1 MNSTKQKLKVN
12 TCDSKINNGKIK
24 CFWVFIPPLKYTWM
38 HSSTML
44 TMCLWE
50 AKHREATLTQGI
62 SSILRGEDCNHWT
75 IVVMTRDTELF
86 SGLQLLRS
94 AKISFDKSR
103 LSSSW
108 IRVSV
113 TETFNKHP
121 HIFKVYSWNKWNF
134 HVKFTKLT
142 NLILILFDWI
152 TCELYQ

>member
-1 MNSTKQKLKVN
+1 MEKLLQLHNCQWIQPSQKLKIN
-12 TCDSKINNGKIK
+12 TCDSKINNEKIK
-24 CFWVFIPPLKYTWM
+24 CFGAFIPPLKYTWM

-62 SSILRGEDCNHWT
+62 SSILRGEDCSHWT

-103 LSSSW
+103 LSSSC

-113 TETFNKHP
+113 TETLNKHP
-121 HIFKVYSWNKWNF
+121 HIFKVYSWKKM
-134 HVKFTKLT
+134 KFSCK
-142 NLILILFDWI
+142 IPEIK
-152 TCELYQ
+152 